1 MERYLWIVSMIFDL
15 QKASIWKRASAF
27 LFDFILFGILAVGFA
42 FLLSAITNYN
52 KYSDTYSQ
60 SLEQYEKAY
69 STSFGYTEDEFNALS
84 KQGQEDYMNAYN
96 ALTEDTQA
104 MYSYK
109 MMVNLIMVIT
119 SFSILLS
126 YLVLEFIVPNLF
138 KNGQTLGKKIFGIAV
153 MRTNGVKMNNIS
165 LFIRTFLG
173 KYAIETMIP
182 VLIVTMILFN
192 SIGIVGPI
200 VIGLILL
207 LQIILM
213 CATKTNS
220 TIHDL
225 LSDTVVVDF
234 ASQMIYDTEEDLIEA
249 KKKAAAE
256 KVNKASYY

>member
-1 MERYLWIVSMIFDL
+1 MIFDL

-84 KQGQEDYMNAYN
+84 KQEQEDYMNAYN

>member
-1 MERYLWIVSMIFDL
+1 MIFDL

-42 FLLSAITNYN
+42 FLLSVITNYD
-52 KYSDTYSQ
+52 KYSTTYDE
-60 SLEQYEKAY
+60 SLTQYEQTY
-69 STSFGYTEDEFNALS
+69 QTNFGYTQDEFNELDADA
-84 KQGQEDYMNAYN
+84 QAAYMNAYN
-96 ALTEDTQA
+96 ALTKDADA
-104 MYSYK
+104 MYAYR
-109 MMVNLIMVIT
+109 MMVNLIMLIT
-119 SFSILLS
+119 SLSILLS
-126 YLVLEFIVPNLF
+126 YLVLEFVIPILF

-182 VLIVTMILFN
+182 VLIITMILFN

-220 TIHDL
+220 LIHDL
-225 LSDTVVVDF
+225 LADTVVVDF
-234 ASQMIYDTEEDLIEA
+234 ASQMIYDSEEELIEA
-249 KKKAAAE
+249 KKQAAAE

>member
-1 MERYLWIVSMIFDL
+1 MIFDL

-69 STSFGYTEDEFNALS
+69 STSFGYSENEFNALS
-84 KQGQEDYMNAYN
+84 KQEQEDYMNAYN

-104 MYSYK
+104 MYAYR

-126 YLVLEFIVPNLF
+126 YLVLEFVVPNLF

-182 VLIVTMILFN
+182 VLIITMILFN

>member
-1 MERYLWIVSMIFDL
+1 MIFDL

-42 FLLSAITNYN
+42 FLLSVITNYD
-52 KYSDTYSQ
+52 KYSATYND
-60 SLEQYEKAY
+60 SLTAY
-69 STSFGYTEDEFNALS
+69 AQGYKTSFDYTQDEYNALS
-84 KQGQEDYMNAYN
+84 AADQEAYMNAYN
-96 ALTEDTQA
+96 ALVQDASA
-104 MYSYK
+104 MFAYK
-109 MMVNLIMVIT
+109 MMVNLMLLIT

-126 YLVLEFIVPNLF
+126 YLVLEYIIPIFL

-182 VLIVTMILFN
+182 TLIITMIFFN

-220 TIHDL
+220 LIHDL
-225 LSDTVVVDF
+225 LADTVVVDF
-234 ASQMIYDTEEDLIEA
+234 ASQMIYESEEELIEA

-256 KVNKASYY
+256 KVLRKRK

>member
-1 MERYLWIVSMIFDL
+1 MIFDL
-15 QKASIWKRASAF
+15 QKASIWKRASAY

-42 FLLSAITNYN
+42 FLLSTITGYD
-52 KYSDTYSQ
+52 KYSTTYDKSITYYEETYGTNFGYSQ
-60 SLEQYEKAY
+60 
-69 STSFGYTEDEFNALS
+69 DEFNALS
-84 KQGQEDYMNAYN
+84 KEGQEAYMKAYN
-96 ALTEDTQA
+96 SLTKDTAA
-104 MYSYK
+104 MYAYR
-109 MMVNLIMVIT
+109 MMVNLIMLIT
-119 SFSILLS
+119 SLSIALS
-126 YLVLEFIVPNLF
+126 YLVIEFIVPILF

-153 MRTNGVKMNNIS
+153 MRTNGVKINNIC

-182 VLIVTMILFN
+182 VLIITMILFN

-220 TIHDL
+220 LIHDL
-225 LSDTVVVDF
+225 LADTVVVDF
-234 ASQMIYDTEEDLIEA
+234 ASQMIYETEEDLIEA

-256 KVNKASYY
+256 KVNNASYF

>member
-1 MERYLWIVSMIFDL
+1 MIFDL

-42 FLLSAITNYN
+42 FLLSAITNYD
-52 KYSDTYSQ
+52 KYSTTYDE
-60 SLEQYEKAY
+60 SLTQYEQTY
-69 STSFGYTEDEFNALS
+69 QTNFGYTQDEFNELDADA
-84 KQGQEDYMNAYN
+84 QAAYMNAYN
-96 ALTEDTQA
+96 ALTQDVDA
-104 MYSYK
+104 MYAYR
-109 MMVNLIMVIT
+109 MMVNLIMLIT
-119 SFSILLS
+119 SLSILLS
-126 YLVLEFIVPNLF
+126 YLVLEFVIPILF

-182 VLIVTMILFN
+182 VLIITMILFN

-220 TIHDL
+220 LIHDL
-225 LSDTVVVDF
+225 LADTVVVDF
-234 ASQMIYDTEEDLIEA
+234 ASQMIYDSEEELIEA
-249 KKKAAAE
+249 KKQAAAE

>member
-1 MERYLWIVSMIFDL
+1 MIFDL

-84 KQGQEDYMNAYN
+84 KQEQEDYMNAYN

-126 YLVLEFIVPNLF
+126 YLVLEFVVPNLF
-138 KNGQTLGKKIFGIAV
+138 KDGQTLGKMIFGIAV

-249 KKKAAAE
+249 NKKAAAE

>member
-1 MERYLWIVSMIFDL
+1 MIFDL

-69 STSFGYTEDEFNALS
+69 STSFGYTEDEFKALS

>member
-1 MERYLWIVSMIFDL
+1 MIFDL

-42 FLLSAITNYN
+42 FLLSVITNYDN
-52 KYSDTYSQ
+52 
-60 SLEQYEKAY
+60 Y
-69 STSFGYTEDEFNALS
+69 STTYNASLTAYAQAYKTSFDYTQDEYNALS
-84 KQGQEDYMNAYN
+84 SADQKAYMNAYN
-96 ALTEDTQA
+96 ALVQDESA
-104 MYSYK
+104 MFAYK
-109 MMVNLIMVIT
+109 MMVNLMILIT

-126 YLVLEFIVPNLF
+126 YLALEYIIPIFL

-153 MRTNGVKMNNIS
+153 IRTNGVKMNNIS

-182 VLIVTMILFN
+182 TLIITMIFFN

-220 TIHDL
+220 LIHDL
-225 LSDTVVVDF
+225 LADTVVVDF
-234 ASQMIYDTEEDLIEA
+234 ASQMIYESEEELIEA

-256 KVNKASYY
+256 KVLRKRK